1 MNQAES
7 KSNSDLS
14 LGKHRLRTDIGA
26 NKCNEIIQH
35 YRNYGPAEGSG
46 GVGSWAEKRLQR

>member
-14 LGKHRLRTDIGA
+14 LEKHRLRTDIGA
-26 NKCNEIIQH
+26 NKYNEIIQH

-46 GVGSWAEKRLQR
+46 EV